1 MQLKT
6 LKPVVQITHTAREQK
21 LFKKWGKVY
30 YVSQPLRTMYINKDY
45 LYVGKL
51 LRPASTSQIILAPSR
66 P

>member
-6 LKPVVQITHTAREQK
+6 LKPAVQITHTAREQK
-21 LFKKWGKVY
+21 LLKKWGKVY

-51 LRPASTSQIILAPSR
+51 LTRGQHLQVRSF
-66 P
+66 